1 MYALE
6 QRILQDGIV
15 LPGNV
20 LNVGAFLN
28 QTVDTKLLTEMGEE
42 VARLFVG
49 EGITKVLTVEAS
61 GIPLAFAVG
70 CALEVPMIFAKKNSA
85 ANVSGEVLSAQVY
98 SYTHRQSYNI
108 VVNAAYI
115 TADDVILL
123 VDDFLANGK
132 ALEGLVDIVEQA
144 SARLVGAAVGI
155 EKGFQCGG
163 RNLRE
168 RGIRVESLAIIAS
181 MTNDSLTFTA

>member
-42 VARLFVG
+42 VARLFAG

-70 CALEVPMIFAKKNSA
+70 CALEVPMIFCEEK
-85 ANVSGEVLSAQVY
+85 LCC
-98 SYTHRQSYNI
+98 HC
-108 VVNAAYI
+108 
-115 TADDVILL
+115 
-123 VDDFLANGK
+123 
-132 ALEGLVDIVEQA
+132 
-144 SARLVGAAVGI
+144 VGV
-155 EKGFQCGG
+155 
-163 RNLRE
+163 RY
-168 RGIRVESLAIIAS
+168 
-181 MTNDSLTFTA
+181 